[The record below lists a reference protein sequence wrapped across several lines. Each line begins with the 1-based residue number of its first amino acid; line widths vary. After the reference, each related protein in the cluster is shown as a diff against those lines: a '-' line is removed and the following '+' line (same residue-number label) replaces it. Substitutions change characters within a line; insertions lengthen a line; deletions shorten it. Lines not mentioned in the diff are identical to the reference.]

1 MSEAK
6 YCMDN
11 CDCERLCHEVEAEE
25 QEVLKEAVHKAL
37 GIPTNFEESLDFVLN
52 DLRELLLSKNRK
64 YGNSMFEPSGVFF
77 KGDRLAAIN
86 ARIDDKLARKK
97 SDQEDEDEDIDMDL
111 MGYLV
116 ARIIINKNL
125 M

>member
-1 MSEAK
+1 MES
-6 YCMDN
+6 
-11 CDCERLCHEVEAEE
+11 
-25 QEVLKEAVHKAL
+25 
-37 GIPTNFEESLDFVLN
+37 NFNDSLDVVLG

-64 YGNSMFEPSGVFF
+64 YGNSMFEPSGIFF

-86 ARIDDKLARKK
+86 SRIDDKLARKK
-97 SDQEDEDEDIDMDL
+97 SDQDDEDEDIVMDL

-116 ARIIINKNL
+116 ARIIINKGL

>member
-1 MSEAK
+1 MES
-6 YCMDN
+6 
-11 CDCERLCHEVEAEE
+11 
-25 QEVLKEAVHKAL
+25 
-37 GIPTNFEESLDFVLN
+37 NFKESLDVVLG

-64 YGNSMFEPSGVFF
+64 YGNSMFEPSGIFF

-86 ARIDDKLARKK
+86 SRIDDKLARKK
-97 SDQEDEDEDIDMDL
+97 SDQDDEDEDIDMDL

-116 ARIIINKNL
+116 ARIIINKGL

>member
-1 MSEAK
+1 MSK
-6 YCMDN
+6 
-11 CDCERLCHEVEAEE
+11 
-25 QEVLKEAVHKAL
+25 
-37 GIPTNFEESLDFVLN
+37 FEKSLDLVLS

-64 YGNSMFEPSGVFF
+64 YGNSMFEPSGVYF
-77 KGDRLAAIN
+77 KGDSLAAIN

-97 SDQEDEDEDIDMDL
+97 SDQQDEDEDIDLDL

-116 ARIIINKNL
+116 ARVIINKGL